1 MNDNVSHLHVK
12 QLETQMAA
20 PASGLLDL
28 SRQQRNLLLL
38 RPLFALDL
46 HKQRIG
52 EETKLFQGIDTHYL
66 VLSALDQMMEGTTV
80 STGCTSDEMLE
91 HIEMAAAA
99 MKPGLFKA
107 ELAKVSDTVL
117 ATLDNKAEGYREFS
131 YEYFDALRMTTG
143 TFRFRLVTYEPDF
156 EDVYRY
162 RPTSEGYLV
171 YLGML
176 DLAPEDAQELMEK
189 MLDMLVQRGRFEAA
203 LEIARRARTLS
214 IEFRQHIRDRLHQAY
229 RAPGTVN
236 WAHDMGPRL
245 DSARQHVRL
254 RQKEDQRM
262 EEAVRDAL
270 RHAEEPKSRENLAL
284 LLKTLQGASILRT
297 KLVGDISGANDRF
310 LESQRSVFRARAPTG
325 LPDLETRLFP
335 QLMELS
341 AKELAQEAEAALAA
355 VYPPMPP
362 RLYDLNALF
371 ALLLEQRGDD
381 GELDDDEG
389 EITPF
394 EPPPLQFEES
404 TIQMVTSW
412 LKTKFASGQS
422 WELDE
427 LLVEADDAGFDWA
440 MRRCM
445 VLILYRAY
453 SHSESEF
460 PNMTADALD
469 EFISDVA
476 RGTNLRFS
484 PKGDRHD

>member
-1 MNDNVSHLHVK
+1 MNDNVSHHHVK

-20 PASGLLDL
+20 PAPGLLDL

-38 RPLFALDL
+38 RPLYALEL
-46 HKQRIG
+46 YKQRIG

-99 MKPGLFKA
+99 MKPGLSKA
-107 ELAKVSDTVL
+107 ELAKVADTVL
-117 ATLDNKAEGYREFS
+117 ATLDNKADGYREFS
-131 YEYFDALRMTTG
+131 YEYFDAARRMIG
-143 TFRFRLVTYEPDF
+143 VFRFRLVNYEPDF

-162 RPTSEGYLV
+162 RPTAEGYLV

-214 IEFRQHIRDRLHQAY
+214 IEYRQLIRDRLQQAY

-236 WAHDMGPRL
+236 WAREMGPRL
-245 DSARQHVRL
+245 DSARQHVRQ

-262 EEAVRDAL
+262 EEAVHDAL

-284 LLKTLQGASILRT
+284 LLKTLQGASTLRT

-310 LESQRSVFRARAPTG
+310 LESQRSAFRARSPTG

-341 AKELAQEAEAALAA
+341 AERLAQEAEAALAA
-355 VYPPMPP
+355 VYPPVPP

-371 ALLLEQRGDD
+371 SLLLEQRGDD
-381 GELDDDEG
+381 GELDGEEG

-394 EPPPLQFEES
+394 DAPPLQFEEG
-404 TIQMVTSW
+404 TIQLVIGW
-412 LKTKFASGQS
+412 LRTKFASGQS
-422 WELDE
+422 WQLDE
-427 LLVEADDAGFDWA
+427 LLVEADDVGFDRA
-440 MRRCM
+440 TRRCM

-460 PNMTADALD
+460 PNMTADAFD

-484 PKGDRHD
+484 PKGGQA

>member
-1 MNDNVSHLHVK
+1 MNDIVSHLHVK
-12 QLETQMAA
+12 QLDTQMAG
-20 PASGLLDL
+20 PAAGLLDL

-38 RPLFALDL
+38 RPLFALEL
-46 HKQRIG
+46 NKQRIG
-52 EETKLFQGIDTHYL
+52 EETKLFQEIDTHYL

-80 STGCTSDEMLE
+80 STGCSSDEVLE
-91 HIEMAAAA
+91 HIAMAAAT
-99 MKPGLFKA
+99 MKPGLSKA
-107 ELAKVSDTVL
+107 ELAKVADSVL
-117 ATLDNKAEGYREFS
+117 ATLDNKADGYREFS
-131 YEYFDALRMTTG
+131 YEFYDAARRTTA

-189 MLDMLVQRGRFEAA
+189 MLDMLVKRGRFEAA

-214 IEFRQHIRDRLHQAY
+214 IEFRQLIRDRLHQAY

-236 WAHDMGPRL
+236 WARDMAPRL
-245 DSARQHVRL
+245 DGARQHVRL

-284 LLKTLQGASILRT
+284 LLKTLQGAGTLRSQ
-297 KLVGDISGANDRF
+297 LVGDISAANDRF
-310 LESQRSVFRARAPTG
+310 LESQRSAFRARSPSG
-325 LPDLETRLFP
+325 LPDLETRLLP
-335 QLMELS
+335 QLLELS
-341 AKELAQEAEAALAA
+341 TDELAQQSESALAA
-355 VYPPMPP
+355 VYPPVPP
-362 RLYDLNALF
+362 RLYDLNSLF
-371 ALLLEQRGDD
+371 ALLLERRGDE

-394 EPPPLQFEES
+394 VPPPFQFDES
-404 TIQMVTSW
+404 TIQEVTSW
-412 LKTKFASGQS
+412 LRTKFASEQS
-422 WELDE
+422 WQLDE
-427 LLVEADDAGFDWA
+427 LLMEADDAGFDWA
-440 MRRCM
+440 MRRCV

-484 PKGDRHD
+484 PKEGQT

>member
-12 QLETQMAA
+12 QLDTQVAA

-38 RPLFALDL
+38 RPLFALEL
-46 HKQRIG
+46 NKQRVG
-52 EETKLFQGIDTHYL
+52 EENKLFQGIDTHYL
-66 VLSALDQMMEGTTV
+66 VLSALDQMMEATTV
-80 STGCTSDEMLE
+80 STGCTSDEVLE

-99 MKPGLFKA
+99 MKPGLSKA
-107 ELAKVSDTVL
+107 ELTKVADTVL
-117 ATLDNKAEGYREFS
+117 ATLDNKADGYREFS
-131 YEYFDALRMTTG
+131 YEFFDAARRSTG
-143 TFRFRLVTYEPDF
+143 TFRFRLVTYEPDI
-156 EDVYRY
+156 EDIYRY
-162 RPTSEGYLV
+162 RPTAEGYLV

-214 IEFRQHIRDRLHQAY
+214 IEFRQLIRDRLHQAY
-229 RAPGTVN
+229 RVPGTVN
-236 WAHDMGPRL
+236 WARDMGPRL
-245 DSARQHVRL
+245 DGARQHVRL

-270 RHAEEPKSRENLAL
+270 RHAEEPKSRENLAM
-284 LLKTLQGASILRT
+284 LLKTLQGASTVRT

-310 LESQRSVFRARAPTG
+310 LESQKAVFRARSPTG

-341 AKELAQEAEAALAA
+341 AEELAREAEAALAA
-355 VYPPMPP
+355 VYPPVPP

-381 GELDDDEG
+381 GELDDEEG

-404 TIQMVTSW
+404 TIQLVTGW

-422 WELDE
+422 WQLDE

-460 PNMTADALD
+460 PNMTTYALD

-484 PKGDRHD
+484 PKGGQT

>member
-1 MNDNVSHLHVK
+1 MNDTVSHLHFK
-12 QLETQMAA
+12 QQDTQMVT

-38 RPLFALDL
+38 RPLFALEL
-46 HKQRIG
+46 NKQRIG

-99 MKPGLFKA
+99 IKPGLSKA
-107 ELAKVSDTVL
+107 QLAKLADTVL
-117 ATLDNKAEGYREFS
+117 ATLDNKADGYREFS
-131 YEYFDALRMTTG
+131 YEYFDATRRTTNA
-143 TFRFRLVTYEPDF
+143 FRFRLVTYEPDF

-162 RPTSEGYLV
+162 RPTAEGYLV

-214 IEFRQHIRDRLHQAY
+214 IEFRQLIRDRLHQAY

-236 WAHDMGPRL
+236 WARDVGPRL

-270 RHAEEPKSRENLAL
+270 RHSEEPKSRENLAL
-284 LLKTLQGASILRT
+284 LLKTLQGASTLRT

-310 LESQRSVFRARAPTG
+310 LESQRAVFRARSLTG

-341 AKELAQEAEAALAA
+341 TEALAQETEAVLAA
-355 VYPPMPP
+355 VYPPVPP
-362 RLYDLNALF
+362 RLYDLNSLF
-371 ALLLEQRGDD
+371 ALLLEQRGDE

-394 EPPPLQFEES
+394 VPPTLQFEES
-404 TIQMVTSW
+404 TIQLVTGW
-412 LKTKFASGQS
+412 LRTKFASGQS
-422 WELDE
+422 WQLDE

-460 PNMTADALD
+460 PNMTADALN

-484 PKGDRHD
+484 PKGGQS